1 MMDTLFID
9 RKDSTLTVESKH
21 LVIRHPAQRQLI
33 TAPLA
38 QLRSVIVAAE
48 VVMNSKLLWQLS
60 AHQVNLVVLHP
71 REAKFS
77 AQLFANGQ
85 HGNIQRRLGQYRLS
99 QQLPQNTLLAN
110 RLVASR
116 LLGMS
121 RLLQQALIKRPDL
134 RLPLLL
140 ASTRQRKQRQ
150 QLLHE
155 PLSIP
160 SLLGVEGSATAGY
173 FDVWGQLLPRELA
186 FSGRKRRPPP
196 DPVNVA
202 LSLGFTLLTNE
213 LSKQLV
219 AKGLEPMLGFYHQP
233 SYGRD
238 SLACDVCE
246 IFRHRVEGWVWRL
259 FAEQTLTLE
268 HFGQQEPACILNKTG
283 RAVFYREWYKFR
295 SKQLSS
301 MRRIVRLFVRYIE
314 HREALFERDS
324 HE

>member
-1 MMDTLFID
+1 MDTLFID
-9 RKDSTLTVESKH
+9 RKDSALTVESKH

-38 QLRSVIVAAE
+38 KLKSVIVAAE
-48 VVMNSKLLWQLS
+48 VAINSKLLWQLA

-99 QQLPQNTLLAN
+99 QQLAQNTLLAN

-121 RLLQQALIKRPDL
+121 RLLQLSLTKRPDL

-140 ASTRQRKQRQ
+140 ASKRQLQQRQ
-150 QLLHE
+150 LLQSD
-155 PLSIP
+155 PQPIA
-160 SLLGVEGSATAGY
+160 SLLGIEGSAAAGY
-173 FDVWGQLLPRELA
+173 FSAWGQLLPRELA

-219 AKGLEPMLGFYHQP
+219 ANGLDPMLGIYHQP

-238 SLACDVCE
+238 SLSCDLCE
-246 IFRHRVEGWVWRL
+246 MFRHRVEGWVWRL

-268 HFGQQEPACILNKTG
+268 HFGQQEPACILNKAG
-283 RAVFYREWYKFR
+283 RAVFYREWYRFR
-295 SKQLSS
+295 SQQLAS
-301 MRRIVRLFVRYIE
+301 MRRVVRLLVRYVE
-314 HREALFERDS
+314 RQQALAEPS
-324 HE
+324 GV